1 MKRKT
6 KISIIVCSII
16 AIATLNFVQR
26 EKEPINSLTLEN
38 MEALAF
44 GEYNNV
50 FCIGSGTI
58 DCPAYHEKVED
69 YIAYNSL

>member
-1 MKRKT
+1 
-6 KISIIVCSII
+6 
-16 AIATLNFVQR
+16 
-26 EKEPINSLTLEN
+26 